1 MDLEKFWLGNVNEK
15 GDVDQEGYDEETLQ
29 TLNTK
34 VQGLKQ
40 KLVDERVVD
49 ENDTQPQDTDG
60 DDMPVEKE
68 ATAVDYSHEN
78 EAVEDDT
85 TAEEL
90 EERERNY
97 RRAELAFIN
106 STRGGPSTEVAK
118 RKIDDD
124 YDDEESESEEKAHQG
139 EEQKLATALEPA
151 GTDTAGPR
159 TQQEN
164 ASAHASASAASNA
177 AGQPQ
182 PPAPPS
188 GQASSQAAAGPSV
201 SLEPASAAAGEGQ
214 PPPPP
219 PPEPPSKAD
228 SIRKH
233 GLLLFSEMFLFP
245 AIQPRIARSR
255 CSPTGPRALLPAAA
269 DGAAAG
275 RTRRCTGTA
284 RWSTR
289 ATTRSGARSG
299 PRAGGGREREREGDE
314 ALWVRVRVVGAA
326 PRGGGG
332 GGSADAARAWRP
344 ARREPASGGAFL
356 WRRRL

>member
-106 STRGGPSTEVAK
+106 STRGGPSTEAAK

-255 CSPTGPRALLPAAA
+255 CSPTGPLAPFCPRRLTGRRQGEQ
-269 DGAAAG
+269 GAARAQQGGAPERRRGAVRAAVQG
-275 RTRRCTGTA
+275 RE
-284 RWSTR
+284 
-289 ATTRSGARSG
+289 
-299 PRAGGGREREREGDE
+299 GGREREREGDE
-314 ALWVRVRVVGAA
+314 AL
-326 PRGGGG
+326 
-332 GGSADAARAWRP
+332 
-344 ARREPASGGAFL
+344 
-356 WRRRL
+356 